1 MCPLTYDWVNMQVAS
16 VIGKL
21 SMYLMCVTSHD
32 ECVSA
37 AYTHGVCRGT
47 FLPGCPH
54 LNFAAEDPRVFAK

>member
-1 MCPLTYDWVNMQVAS
+1 MQVAS

-37 AYTHGVCRGT
+37 AYTHGVCHGT
-47 FLPGCPH
+47 SLPGRLH
-54 LNFAAEDPRVFAK
+54 LNFAAEDLRVFAE